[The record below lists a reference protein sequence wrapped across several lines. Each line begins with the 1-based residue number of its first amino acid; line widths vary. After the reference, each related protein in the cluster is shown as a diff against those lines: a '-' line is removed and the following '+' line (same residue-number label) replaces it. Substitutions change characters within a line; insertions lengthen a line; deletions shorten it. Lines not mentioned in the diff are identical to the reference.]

1 MCMPKHLYT
10 QSYTHNTVNKD
21 QMLDRDPVVW
31 SDLQVSTLCG
41 SSAFRIAS
49 FTVHTRICGCHSSKH
64 NWTPGVNRC
73 KLCLLLLL
81 LTWYVAQVIHH
92 NQRLSRDLFVHH
104 HRHDIVHRERITVFN
119 GWQTLCRKLKKKKLI
134 NNLTFIFL
142 KLKSAFTHICSKVL
156 IWNSK

>member
-41 SSAFRIAS
+41 SSAFRSAS

-64 NWTPGVNRC
+64 N
-73 KLCLLLLL
+73 
-81 LTWYVAQVIHH
+81 
-92 NQRLSRDLFVHH
+92 
-104 HRHDIVHRERITVFN
+104 
-119 GWQTLCRKLKKKKLI
+119 
-134 NNLTFIFL
+134 
-142 KLKSAFTHICSKVL
+142 
-156 IWNSK
+156 